1 MAFKANLVVANV
13 PAARKILFAVMV
25 SLRNPSSPLIATLV
39 SLLIIL
45 STINPLLYLKL
56 GNFNKDEKR
65 GKFHY
70 DSSVYPYICTA
81 VIKGKWNEGD
91 YAK

>member
-45 STINPLLYLKL
+45 STINPPDTFDNRILL
-56 GNFNKDEKR
+56 NN
-65 GKFHY
+65 
-70 DSSVYPYICTA
+70 VQ
-81 VIKGKWNEGD
+81 KGQ
-91 YAK
+91 